1 MVRTELPYVYCSS
14 KKLAGG
20 RYRDY
25 WRFRRNGVDTPLP
38 GGPGEPAFHAR
49 YSELMLQAEQLAQAA
64 NDRDSDRHTFK
75 FLCTRYLAGTEFAAL
90 APKTQADYRYTI
102 EQRLLPVLGPER
114 FDTIG
119 RASVKAVRDAVARK
133 HSPRTAHKVKQTVSR
148 LYSWAEEEDLLPDG
162 FVNPAGG
169 IRKIKSTPKS
179 IEVWS
184 IEEIRLFLAN
194 CAPWLKT
201 VVLLA
206 LYTGQ
211 RREDL
216 VTMEWSAVQ
225 GNMIRVRQSKTSEP
239 LDIPAHPELAK
250 HLKEI
255 RTKFAG
261 AVIRDAKGKPVTADA
276 LSYEIHQ
283 AVRKVDGM
291 PHRSLHGLRYAAAAM
306 LEEAGCSVIEISS
319 IIGHRTYQMAIK
331 YARQRRD
338 AEAAMRRVER
348 QA

>member
-1 MVRTELPYVYCSS
+1 MVRTDLPYVYCSS

-38 GGPGEPAFHAR
+38 GAPGEAAFHAR
-49 YSELMLQAEQLAQAA
+49 YGELMKQAEERAQSQA
-64 NDRDSDRHTFK
+64 NRESDRHSFA
-75 FLCTRYLAGTEFAAL
+75 FLCNRYLAGTEFAAL
-90 APKTQADYRYTI
+90 APKTQADYRRTI
-102 EQRLLPVLGPER
+102 EARLVPVLGPER
-114 FDTIG
+114 FDAIG
-119 RASVKAVRDAVARK
+119 RASVKAVRDAIARK
-133 HSPRTAHKVKQTVSR
+133 HSPRTAHKVKQMVSR
-148 LYSWAEEEDLLPDG
+148 LYSWAEEEDLLPDS

-169 IRKIKSTPKS
+169 IRKIKSKS
-179 IEVWS
+179 KPIEVWS
-184 IEEIRLFLAN
+184 IEEIRLFLAH

-225 GNMIRVRQSKTSEP
+225 GNIVRVRQNKTGEP
-239 LDIPAHPELAK
+239 LDIPCHPELAK
-250 HLKEI
+250 HLKKV
-255 RTKFAG
+255 RTKFG
-261 AVIRDAKGKPVTADA
+261 GTVIRDGKGKPMTADG

-283 AVRKVDGM
+283 AVRKIQDM
-291 PHRSLHGLRYAAAAM
+291 PHRSLHGLRYASAAM
-306 LEEAGCSVIEISS
+306 LEEAGCSVIEITS

-331 YARQRRD
+331 YAGQRRD
-338 AEAAMRRVER
+338 AEAAMRRVGQ